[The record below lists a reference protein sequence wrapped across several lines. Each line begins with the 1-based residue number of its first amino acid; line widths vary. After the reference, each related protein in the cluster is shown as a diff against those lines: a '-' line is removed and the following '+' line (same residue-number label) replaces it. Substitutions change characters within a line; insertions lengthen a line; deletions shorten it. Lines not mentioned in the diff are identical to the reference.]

1 MFLNK
6 FIEKMQNWHISPR
19 ILSLLDKKNG
29 KLCHLFFVDIVDV
42 VVIGQLI
49 VFRLNIIRNISIVLV
64 Y

>member
-6 FIEKMQNWHISPR
+6 FLEKMQKWHISPR
-19 ILSLLDKKNG
+19 ILSLFDKNG
-29 KLCHLFFVDIVDV
+29 KLCHLFSVDIVDV

-49 VFRLNIIRNISIVLV
+49 VFRLNIIRNVCIVLV

>member
-6 FIEKMQNWHISPR
+6 FMEKMQNWHISPR
-19 ILSLLDKKNG
+19 ILSLLEKNG
-29 KLCHLFFVDIVDV
+29 KLCHLFSVDIVDV

-49 VFRLNIIRNISIVLV
+49 VFRLNIIRNVCIVLV